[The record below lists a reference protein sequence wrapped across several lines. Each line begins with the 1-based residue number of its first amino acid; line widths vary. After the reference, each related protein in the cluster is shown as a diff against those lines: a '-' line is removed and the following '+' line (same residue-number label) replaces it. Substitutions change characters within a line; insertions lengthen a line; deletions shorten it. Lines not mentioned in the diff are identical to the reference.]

1 MTVVLDVLG
10 RYDIDT
16 KRLVSEEFHAFDANR
31 TAFPNVTFVT
41 DSYNA
46 LSGAFGLKANV
57 VNQLLVDVNL
67 LFKLDENGLRD
78 KVTPLVGLEY
88 TF

>member
-1 MTVVLDVLG
+1 MTAILDVLG

-16 KRLVSEEFHAFDANR
+16 KRLVSGEFHALDANQ

-46 LSGAFGLKANV
+46 LSGALGLKTNI
-57 VNQLLVDVNL
+57 VNQLLLDVNL
-67 LFKLDENGLRD
+67 LFKLDEHGLRD